1 MAWRGA
7 WEPARGGARVS
18 GLHVLNTWSGWI
30 QRAGESAAA
39 RSLERRNRGGAWR
52 RGVEEGE
59 GHQRGVCGAM
69 EVPGRAAGIPDA
81 ARTAG
86 GREPAAVELE
96 VEESRWGLICK
107 NRKVQGLHC
116 KINFPTDLGLN

>member
-1 MAWRGA
+1 VA
-7 WEPARGGARVS
+7 
-18 GLHVLNTWSGWI
+18 GLHVLNAWSGWG

-39 RSLERRNRGGAWR
+39 RSPERRNRGGAWR

-59 GHQRGVCGAM
+59 GHQRGVCGAR
-69 EVPGRAAGIPDA
+69 VVLGRAGGVPDA
-81 ARTAG
+81 AWAAG
-86 GREPAAVELE
+86 GREPTAVELE

-116 KINFPTDLGLN
+116 KIKFPTDLGLN